1 MSKREIRM
9 PNEKSQMSNQSRLST
24 MGAEQCQ
31 NSNIEIWHLGI
42 RNSIDIWTLKFV
54 IKKVS
59 LGLQYKTPRN

>member
-9 PNEKSQMSNQSRLST
+9 PNEKFQISNQSCLST

-31 NSNIEIWHLGI
+31 NPNIKIWHLGI

-59 LGLQYKTPRN
+59 LGLQYKTSRN

>member
-9 PNEKSQMSNQSRLST
+9 PNEKFKISN
-24 MGAEQCQ
+24 QCQ
-31 NSNIEIWHLGI
+31 NLNIKIWHLSI

-59 LGLQYKTPRN
+59 LGLQYKTSRN

>member
-9 PNEKSQMSNQSRLST
+9 PNEKFQISN
-24 MGAEQCQ
+24 QCQ
-31 NSNIEIWHLGI
+31 NLNIKIWHLSI

-59 LGLQYKTPRN
+59 LGLQYKTSRN